1 MIKISNDEPVVL
13 ETTDYRIEFANL
25 EKALQP
31 KNDLEIIY
39 HAQRIYDKKNGV
51 FIKERFVGPEVAN
64 AILNFAIGVSP

>member
-13 ETTDYRIEFANL
+13 ETSDYRIEFANL

-31 KNDLEIIY
+31 KNELEISN
-39 HAQRIYDKKNGV
+39 HARRIYDKKNGV